1 MADGVRAAWSVGGTG
16 TALRS
21 CTRHDEAGV
30 FAATKWVTVVY
41 LPVWPLHRARY
52 RLLDRGWR
60 FPTRRTLWVQELGP
74 LPLARAEVARTLA
87 LAWLGAPL
95 ALFGPT
101 ALLGLPGVLLGLP
114 KVAAVGAALS
124 SLWVVPGGVGAL
136 LWVQGLPW
144 PERLPSARAP
154 ALLLALRQTW
164 RRLWSAVGLAAALL
178 GGAYALLVAGVEL
191 HGGAEAE
198 AALLAA
204 LQSAAFIGAL
214 SAVVGLGLWFR
225 LAWQRV
231 QNDPAHDDDGGPNG
245 AGGPDR

>member
-1 MADGVRAAWSVGGTG
+1 MATPVRAAWSVGGTG

-30 FAATKWVTVVY
+30 FAATTWVTVAY
-41 LPVWPLHRARY
+41 LPVWPLRRARY

-60 FPTRRTLWVQELGP
+60 FPLRRSLWVQALGP

-124 SLWVVPGGVGAL
+124 ALWVMPVGVGAL

-144 PERLPSARAP
+144 PARLPSARAP
-154 ALLLALRQTW
+154 ALLLALRQTGP
-164 RRLWSAVGLAAALL
+164 RLWGAVGLAAALL
-178 GGAYALLVAGVEL
+178 GGAYALLVTGVEL
-191 HGGAEAE
+191 HGGAAAE
-198 AALLAA
+198 AALRAA

-214 SAVVGLGLWFR
+214 SAVVGLGLWLK
-225 LAWQRV
+225 LAWRV
-231 QNDPAHDDDGGPNG
+231 VENDVSQADDGGPPG
-245 AGGPDR
+245 VGGRRR